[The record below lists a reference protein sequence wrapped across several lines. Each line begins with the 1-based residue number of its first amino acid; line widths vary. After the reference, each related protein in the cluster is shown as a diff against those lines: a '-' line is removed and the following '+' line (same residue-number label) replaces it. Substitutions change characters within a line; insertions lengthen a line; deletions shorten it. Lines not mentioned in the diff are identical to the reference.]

1 MIGLVEDESNWYKSN
16 DARWPALGRGYN
28 MGVMLLDLD
37 KIRRNIDWTRLWYDA
52 VLDNIDQ
59 LKKTNLGEQD
69 IVNAVI
75 KSHPN
80 LVYDISCLYN
90 IQLSVHSIAKQCYG
104 DDIKNVNV
112 IRSFF

>member
-16 DARWPALGRGYN
+16 DARWPALGRG
-28 MGVMLLDLD
+28 
-37 KIRRNIDWTRLWYDA
+37 WTRLWYDA

-90 IQLSVHSIAKQCYG
+90 IQLSVHIIAKQCYG

-112 IRSFF
+112 IRTFF